1 MTCERRWVYTL
12 VQPESKTNS
21 FDNQSDHG
29 LQNRKRP
36 SQGTENPKKCKC
48 EACPLLHAVPE
59 VVCIE
64 EAIELWIQVNNIDAS
79 LCSIPNNGTGKVASV
94 VVLFSINA
102 QAAVNTKFQSG
113 HSVSFSL
120 LLDSRVESSNLHNLI
135 FSLVVSTLYLIT
147 LLIQPLQLFFE
158 RVNLTTQSL
167 SFNLQLIGS
176 LCNSKF
182 LSIQSQDIRG
192 VGGGVVPRSL
202 GIVGCA

>member
-1 MTCERRWVYTL
+1 
-12 VQPESKTNS
+12 
-21 FDNQSDHG
+21 
-29 LQNRKRP
+29 
-36 SQGTENPKKCKC
+36 
-48 EACPLLHAVPE
+48 

-79 LCSIPNNGTGKVASV
+79 LCSIPNNSAGKVTGV
-94 VVLFSINA
+94 VVLFGIDA
-102 QAAVNTKFQSG
+102 QTAVNTKFQSN
-113 HSVSFSL
+113 HILSAFSL
-120 LLDSRVESSNLHNLI
+120 FWIAVWKAANLHNLI
-135 FSLVVSTLYLIT
+135 FSLVVSTLHLIT
-147 LLIQPLQLFFE
+147 LLIQLVQLFLQ